1 MDPGSSP
8 KPNQNIMKKILI
20 IEDNQDVR
28 ENTGEILELANFEV
42 IMAEN
47 GKRGVEL
54 AKKELPDL
62 IICDIMMPEL
72 DGYGVLRM
80 LSKDTSTAAIP
91 FIFLTAKAEKE
102 DIRKGMGMGADDY
115 LTKPF
120 DDMELLD
127 AIEVRLKKNE
137 LIKSEFKKDSE
148 GLNEFIETA
157 KSLADLN
164 LLTTN
169 PKRTTTIP
177 KKQIVFNEGSYPNF
191 IFFLNKGK
199 IKTSKFD
206 RLGNEFITG
215 LYKDGDFFGF
225 IDVLENTNYSETAES
240 LEDSEI
246 VQIPRDEFN
255 ALLFENRDIA
265 NKFIKLL
272 SNNISEKEERLLK
285 LAYNS
290 VRKRVADALILL
302 QDKYKDENEKE
313 PFTIAM
319 QRDNLSAI
327 VGSSKETVIRMLSD
341 FKDEGLIQIAGRNIT
356 IMNYDKL
363 KGLKN

>member
-1 MDPGSSP
+1 
-8 KPNQNIMKKILI
+8 
-20 IEDNQDVR
+20 
-28 ENTGEILELANFEV
+28 
-42 IMAEN
+42 
-47 GKRGVEL
+47 
-54 AKKELPDL
+54 
-62 IICDIMMPEL
+62 
-72 DGYGVLRM
+72 
-80 LSKDTSTAAIP
+80 
-91 FIFLTAKAEKE
+91 
-102 DIRKGMGMGADDY
+102 
-115 LTKPF
+115 
-120 DDMELLD
+120 MELLD